1 MKQINRVID
10 KVFNSKKG
18 FFSTLVIVY
27 LLSVIYVYFSLGL
40 SAYGP
45 VHLNDE
51 IIYFKT
57 ALSFLTGVFDIKEFH
72 HFPPLY
78 PLSLLPAFLF
88 FYPNNIYPAIKLL
101 NAIYICS
108 VIFPLYLILRNF
120 LNKKE
125 IFIALFIFILS
136 PINIVF
142 PRSVLSE
149 NIFYPLLIWSVYFT
163 LFRTTNKSQ
172 IINILADLFLGVLYS
187 ALIFTRFIA
196 IAVVPGLLLIWLIKL
211 FFGGKF
217 SARQALHYF
226 LRIFLV
232 ILPILVFLGM
242 WLYSGSTNGVS
253 AKDVLGFSITGS
265 PNPLQTTPYN
275 LLIWT
280 IFYLAYSCLMLGPG
294 FIIFL
299 FSAVKIKNFKIDEK
313 YFQWFFACLVICGTF
328 LFASIEHS
336 WSANY
341 NFPFPVK
348 IQGRYIVY
356 FGPLFYITSLIF
368 IKRSDKF
375 IFSLNEKISVSV
387 ISLCLLLFSYLVLFK
402 GILFID
408 KPLSIA
414 KSSPDGYLFGLLGY
428 FYLLLILIF
437 TIFFFKFLNNEKVLF
452 GLFFAINLVIVLSG
466 NFLIYRDILNPRQLD
481 NIQIIKFVNFLDSN
495 KEKSSSIRDIPIT
508 INIPESTIDSEINN
522 WQNTLLFNGFNNIS
536 FEIIDNLDVEPKI
549 IMQTNFNNKVYYLK
563 SFLKSEYGCGV
574 NYCEKFI
581 HSNKKFAVIKGK

>member
-1 MKQINRVID
+1 MKKFTKNI
-10 KVFNSKKG
+10 FHFFCSKKG
-18 FFSTLVIVY
+18 TAVSLILLYSLSVFYIY
-27 LLSVIYVYFSLGL
+27 LLYGKSSH
-40 SAYGP
+40 GP

-51 IIYFKT
+51 ITYFKT
-57 ALSFLTGVFDIKEFH
+57 AFSFFNGVFDIKEFH

-108 VIFPLYLILRNF
+108 VIFPVYLILRNF

-125 IFIALFIFILS
+125 IFIALFIFILN
-136 PINIVF
+136 PINVVF

-163 LFRTTNKSQ
+163 LFRSTNKSQ
-172 IINILADLFLGVLYS
+172 LINILADLFLGVLYS

-217 SARQALHYF
+217 SAKQALHYF

-232 ILPILVFLGM
+232 ILPIIIFIGL
-242 WLYSGSTNGVS
+242 WLYSASTNGVP

-280 IFYLAYSCLMLGPG
+280 IFYLAYACLMLGPG

-299 FSAVKIKNFKIDEK
+299 FSAINIKDFKIDEK
-313 YFQWFFACLVICGTF
+313 YYQWFFACLVICGTF
-328 LFASIEHS
+328 LIASIEHS

-341 NFPFPVK
+341 NFPDPVK
-348 IQGRYIVY
+348 IQGRYIIY
-356 FGPLFYITSLIF
+356 IGPLFYITSLIF
-368 IKRSDKF
+368 IKRSEKF
-375 IFSLNEKISVSV
+375 NYSLIEKVLVSL
-387 ISLCLLLFSYLVLFK
+387 ISLCLILFSFLVLFK

-414 KSSPDGYLFGLLGY
+414 ISSPDGYLFGLLGY
-428 FYLLLILIF
+428 FYLLIILIF
-437 TIFFFKFLNNEKVLF
+437 TILIFNFLNNEKVLF

-466 NFLIYRDILNPRQLD
+466 TFLIYRAILYPRQLD
-481 NIQIIKFVNFLDSN
+481 NIQIIKFVNFLDIN
-495 KEKSSSIRDIPIT
+495 KEKSTSIRDIPIT
-508 INIPESTIDSEINN
+508 INIPESTTDSVINN
-522 WQNTLLFNGFNNIS
+522 WQNTLLFNGFNNIF
-536 FEIIDNLDVEPKI
+536 FEINKTQDIEPNI
-549 IMQTNFNNKVYYLK
+549 VLQSYFNKHMYYLK
-563 SFLKSEYGCGV
+563 TVDTCGEF
-574 NYCEKFI
+574 YCEKFI